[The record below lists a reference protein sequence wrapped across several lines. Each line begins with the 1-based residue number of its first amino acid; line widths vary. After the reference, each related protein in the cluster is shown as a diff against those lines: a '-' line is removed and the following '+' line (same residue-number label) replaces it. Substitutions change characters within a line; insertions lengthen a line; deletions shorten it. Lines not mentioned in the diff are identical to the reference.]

1 MTRTDVMASSRPRT
15 PDAAPNRRTRGV
27 RRALLALPI
36 VLLMSVALLVP
47 GTALAAET
55 TTTSGYAQEPPKPT
69 TTTTTT
75 PTTTPTPTTTT
86 TPSTGTSP
94 SKEESTKTTTT
105 SKEPT
110 PTTTTAPAKEAAK
123 TLPFTG
129 FDLRWSFA
137 IGLALIAAGFSIV
150 LMQRRRRAGQR

>member
-15 PDAAPNRRTRGV
+15 PGAARKTRRKLVSLPILLLT
-27 RRALLALPI
+27 ALAL
-36 VLLMSVALLVP
+36 VAP
-47 GTALAAET
+47 GTALAAEE
-55 TTTSGYAQEPPKPT
+55 TSGYNQEPKPPT

-75 PTTTPTPTTTT
+75 PTPQTTPT

-94 SKEESTKTTTT
+94 SKEEGPAATTPE
-105 SKEPT
+105 KETT
-110 PTTTTAPAKEAAK
+110 PTSESSPAKETK

-137 IGLALIAAGFSIV
+137 IGLALMIAGFSIV
-150 LMQRRRRAGQR
+150 GVQRRRRSER